1 MQNTVS
7 NTMTNTLDNTLA
19 PSLPLAEQALV
30 KPDFSDASPAIPV
43 NKPCVVR
50 GGDALIMEM
59 PGEKGFL
66 KLPSD
71 KTAGRITVGTLEAGV
86 NGGPPPHLHANE
98 EEIFLVQSGAFELF
112 LNGETFEARAGDM
125 AYLSRGEAHRF
136 RGLDSG
142 EDNRFDIIIA
152 PGGFEKFFARWAP
165 LLQKGAPDPQE
176 AAALC
181 GEYGIELFP
190 GDEFA
195 PVALKSQSK
204 IVRAGEAPVLDV
216 LGDRTQVLLTAKETG
231 GRYTLVRTEGPVD
244 SGPPLHIHEN
254 EDELFL
260 IEEGSIEFTLGH
272 EKIVA
277 HSGDVVWAPRGST
290 HTFRRLTD
298 GARMVVFM
306 TPGGM
311 DNFFFDCD
319 KLAATGDFSPQSVI
333 ELCAQYG
340 ITVLPPQVNGAP
352 FQS

>member
-7 NTMTNTLDNTLA
+7 NTMTNTLNNTLA
-19 PSLPLAEQALV
+19 PSFPLAEQALV
-30 KPDFSDASPAIPV
+30 KPDFSDVSPTIPV
-43 NKPCVVR
+43 NKPCVAR
-50 GGDALIMEM
+50 AADALVMEM

-71 KTAGRITVGTLEAGV
+71 KTAGRITVGTLEAGI
-86 NGGPPPHLHANE
+86 NGGPPPHWHINE
-98 EEIFLVQSGAFELF
+98 EEIFLVQSGAFEIF
-112 LNGETFEARAGDM
+112 VNGQKVVARAGDM

-142 EDNRFDIIIA
+142 EANRFDIIIA
-152 PGGFEKFFARWAP
+152 PGGFEEFFARWAP
-165 LLQKGAPDPQE
+165 LLQNGAPDPQE
-176 AAALC
+176 AMALC

-204 IVRAGEAPVLDV
+204 IVHAGEAQVLDV

-231 GRYTLVRTEGPVD
+231 GRYSLVRTEGPLH
-244 SGPPLHIHEN
+244 SGPPLHLHEN

-260 IEEGSIEFTLGH
+260 IEEGRVEFTLGH

-277 HSGDVVWAPRGST
+277 EAGDVVWAPRGST

-311 DNFFFDCD
+311 DEFFFDCD
-319 KLAATGDFSPQSVI
+319 KLAAMGDFSPQSVI

-340 ITVLPPQVNGAP
+340 ITILPPQAEGAP